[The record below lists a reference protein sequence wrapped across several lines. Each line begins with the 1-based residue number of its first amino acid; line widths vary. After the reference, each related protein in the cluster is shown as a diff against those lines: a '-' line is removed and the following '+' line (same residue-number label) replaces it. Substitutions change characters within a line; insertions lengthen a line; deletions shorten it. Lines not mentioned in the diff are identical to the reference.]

1 MLRAHPSKPV
11 EAIAP
16 LQTFDDVEANVHAP
30 CDVEPGRKRSKRKRG
45 RRAEAT
51 WILEPSHATDCQE
64 KHEWSSIIPRK
75 GCSSSETCMEEYTCT
90 AHQALL
96 SPAKR

>member
-1 MLRAHPSKPV
+1 M
-11 EAIAP
+11 EGIAP
-16 LQTFDDVEANVHAP
+16 LQTFDDVEADVCAP
-30 CDVEPGRKRSKRKRG
+30 CDVEQGRKRSKRNRG
-45 RRAEAT
+45 RRTGAD
-51 WILEPSHATDCQE
+51 WILELSHATDCLE

-75 GCSSSETCMEEYTCT
+75 GCSSSVTCMEESTCT